1 MNVTVKVNLP
11 DYIYRFYKG
20 ASQYIAESSPEKL
33 MADALSVYAGMLSK
47 DIAKEREKEN
57 QVGEA
62 E

>member
-47 DIAKEREKEN
+47 DIANAREEEEQIGK
-57 QVGEA
+57 A
-62 E
+62 K

>member
-33 MADALSVYAGMLSK
+33 MADALSVYTGMLSK